1 MNIRCNARF
10 CILVGLMVLG
20 VLCTIGNAA
29 ADNTTGTQGMQ
40 PVDTIQ
46 PYNGPIG
53 ADSSLYGLKIA
64 FENLDEAFTFNQS
77 ERLDKE
83 IDHSDLRL
91 AELESALAA
100 NKTDAADQAL
110 DQYWQK
116 MNQTGQTLELF
127 NGTGFMPGYN
137 GTYNET
143 YNRTWPM
150 SGFNGTGSMPS
161 PSDDV
166 LVHAQ
171 EMILSH
177 QIALENLLL
186 SHPDNTGLLRAY
198 NNSYALE
205 QKFEQKTLTQ
215 FEISRDTDNRP
226 MFRAEHLNS
235 SSQNQVQNQTIP
247 AHTQRGRGFNVNET
261 IPAEWNQTGERD
273 RAILRGNEPVL
284 AEPAAPGGNP
294 RNTRP
299 WPEPRRRPAKQ
310 KRMMATE
317 LTNDSEPGNNA
328 RDTGTHYG

>member
-1 MNIRCNARF
+1 M
-10 CILVGLMVLG
+10 LVGLMVLG
-20 VLCTIGNAA
+20 VLCAIGTAA
-29 ADNTTGTQGMQ
+29 ADNTTSTQGLQ

-64 FENLDEAFTFNQS
+64 FENLDETFTFNQS

-100 NKTDAADQAL
+100 NRTDAADRAL

-137 GTYNET
+137 ET

-150 SGFNGTGSMPS
+150 SGFNGTGPMPS
-161 PSDDV
+161 PFDDA

-186 SHPDNTGLLRAY
+186 SHPDNPGLARAY
-198 NNSYALE
+198 NNSHALE
-205 QKFEQKTLTQ
+205 QMFEQKTLTQ
-215 FEISRDTDNRP
+215 FELSRDADNRA
-226 MFRAEHLNS
+226 MFRAEYLNS
-235 SSQNQVQNQTIP
+235 SSQNQVWNQTIP
-247 AHTQRGRGFNVNET
+247 AYTQRGQGFNVNGT
-261 IPAEWNQTGERD
+261 IPEEWNHTGEITGHTWNGTGQFSQETNQSWQTQQHQEVTQEIPGHGQNPAND
-273 RAILRGNEPVL
+273 RQNRNGDDRG
-284 AEPAAPGGNP
+284 
-294 RNTRP
+294 
-299 WPEPRRRPAKQ
+299 
-310 KRMMATE
+310 
-317 LTNDSEPGNNA
+317 TNQ
-328 RDTGTHYG
+328 R